1 VRLPEFVRSTTVR
14 WALAV
19 AGAFGVCTLL
29 LFGFVYWQT
38 ATYLTENLDAIII
51 ADARLNN
58 AAARDQE
65 LKFVMQHLVE
75 DPRRVKL
82 AELFGSD
89 NVPIAGNV
97 EAMPP
102 GLLIDDTPHTI
113 KLVRVD
119 IRGRELQTARVIAGR
134 LPSGDILLIGHDAGD
149 VRQIGQVVARSLGLG
164 LLPAVCLALLTGTW
178 LSKRAQRRIDEMNR
192 QVQLVVGGDLKERL
206 PVSGYDDPLNR
217 LATIVNGML
226 DQIEHLVGELSSVGD
241 DIAHDLRTPLT
252 RVRAILERGR
262 DNALTLQD
270 LSIAT
275 DRAIAGLDQSLAII
289 TALLRIAEIDH
300 SRRHAGMAT
309 VQLAEILRAVH
320 ELYHP
325 IAEDKGVSLQLDL
338 TNAATVSGDHDL
350 LLEAVANLVDNAV
363 KFTPAHGS
371 VALRLLQRPEGPAV
385 RVEDTGPGIRDTERD
400 TVFTR
405 FYRSDRSRHAVGVGL
420 GLSLVA
426 AIVKLHGFRL
436 AIIDGPGCRIE
447 IACYGA

>member
-1 VRLPEFVRSTTVR
+1 VRLPEFVQSTTVR

-58 AAARDQE
+58 AEARDQE
-65 LKFVMQHLVE
+65 LKFVMQHLIE

-82 AELFGSD
+82 AELFGPD
-89 NVPIAGNV
+89 KVPIAGNV

-102 GLLIDDTPHTI
+102 GVLLDDTPRTT

-385 RVEDTGPGIRDTERD
+385 RVEDTGPGISDNERD

-436 AIIDGPGCRIE
+436 AIIDGPGCLIE
-447 IACYGA
+447 IACYAA